1 MQHMARLKVYSGA
14 VLTLLVGIAG
24 AVLFSAFAYSGGERS
39 IKIKGVFVLVDEGSL
54 LNRIKRVS
62 IENPERQK
70 FVDQVYRM
78 LNHEPLID
86 SSTLRYSWPN
96 EVEIEIREI
105 NPVASVNT
113 SSLMLGDCRLVDGI
127 SDQLPVRLIDIVM
140 EKTAFDTYRC
150 EQLKN
155 ILSVI
160 RQMPVNRVT
169 ILQNQDYVLGFDDRR
184 LIATPANI
192 IENPIKVK
200 KVVELMRAGK
210 IDAEYVDMRYAS
222 GLAIRKVANL

>member
-1 MQHMARLKVYSGA
+1 M
-14 VLTLLVGIAG
+14 
-24 AVLFSAFAYSGGERS
+24 
-39 IKIKGVFVLVDEGSL
+39 VDEGSL
-54 LNRIKRVS
+54 LSRIKRVS
-62 IENPERQK
+62 MENPERHK

-78 LNHEPLID
+78 LNHEPLIA

-105 NPVASVNT
+105 NPVARVNT
-113 SSLMLGDCRLVDGI
+113 SSLMLGDCRLIDGI

-140 EKTAFDTYRC
+140 EKTGFDIYRC

-184 LIATPANI
+184 IIAAPANI
-192 IENPIKVK
+192 IENPMKVK

-222 GLAIRKVANL
+222 GLAIRKVVNL